1 MIHPPASNTA
11 ANKKQKKSDTI
22 FESSMAFQNTLN
34 VYRLE
39 RMKAKDYTNKIRGIE
54 HQIQFNESRL
64 VTLVGLMIQ
73 CDETSNH
80 YSKLQHMYDEANVT
94 LNAAKV
100 QLVDVNTDYDIF
112 KYNVENTTKP
122 PGEVV
127 CGQPNGIEIISILED
142 GDSSNNVSKDTD
154 EIRDDESY
162 ATNDI

>member
-1 MIHPPASNTA
+1 
-11 ANKKQKKSDTI
+11 
-22 FESSMAFQNTLN
+22 
-34 VYRLE
+34 
-39 RMKAKDYTNKIRGIE
+39 
-54 HQIQFNESRL
+54 
-64 VTLVGLMIQ
+64 
-73 CDETSNH
+73 
-80 YSKLQHMYDEANVT
+80 MYDEANVT

-162 ATNDI
+162 ATNDIWAVISFKS